1 MTVPDKY
8 QAFIPDPYLRL
19 DTLKRLKG
27 ISYTAV
33 RKNLEYHHLKDPKI
47 SLKGTVDELAKRLKK
62 HIRRR

>member
-1 MTVPDKY
+1 LTVSDKY
-8 QAFIPDPYLRL
+8 HPWIPDPYLRL
-19 DTLKRLKG
+19 ETLKKLKG
-27 ISYTAV
+27 MSYTAV